1 MATIEVRSEEDI
13 VRLGTDYAFR
23 ILEIQKQIA
32 EAQADIKV
40 IKTDA
45 KLDGVP
51 VGLVNKALNR
61 IKKEL
66 TQSEADKFEEE
77 AWYEAMMENTDIA
90 DKLAE
95 INNI

>member
-66 TQSEADKFEEE
+66 KQTEADKFEEE
-77 AWYEAMMENTDIA
+77 AWYEAMKENTDIE

-95 INNI
+95 IINI